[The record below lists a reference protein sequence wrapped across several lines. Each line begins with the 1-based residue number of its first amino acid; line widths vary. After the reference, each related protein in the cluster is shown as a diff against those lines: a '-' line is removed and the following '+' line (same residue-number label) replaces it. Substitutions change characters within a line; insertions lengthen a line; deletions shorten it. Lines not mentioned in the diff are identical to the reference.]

1 MRPPNLRWK
10 RLLFLLRLL
19 RLLRLLFLLFLLRLL
34 FRLFQLFLL
43 FRPLL
48 LFLLLPLCQRLSRRV
63 RSQPLGLLPFRASW
77 ICFSWIPRS
86 A

>member
-10 RLLFLLRLL
+10 RLLFLL

-43 FRPLL
+43 FRLLL
-48 LFLLLPLCQRLSRRV
+48 LFLVLPLCQRWPRRV
-63 RSQPLGLLPFRASW
+63 RSQPLGLRHSQVSLT
-77 ICFSWIPRS
+77 CFSWIPRS